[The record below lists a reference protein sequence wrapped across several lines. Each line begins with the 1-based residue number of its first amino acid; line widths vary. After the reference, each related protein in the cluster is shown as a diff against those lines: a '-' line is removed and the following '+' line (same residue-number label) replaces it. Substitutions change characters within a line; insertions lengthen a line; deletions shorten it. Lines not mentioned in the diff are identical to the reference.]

1 MIKAVV
7 YDVDGTVLDTLST
20 IAYYGNKALEHF
32 GFLSLP
38 ENNYKYYAG
47 NGARVL
53 IERMLEASEVSVGD
67 YFDKVFS
74 YYNEIYDKS
83 PVAFTKP
90 FDGITELVVT
100 LKEMG
105 IKQAVVSNKPDYA
118 TRGVVAACFN
128 GEFDRV
134 YGARDGVK
142 LKPDPDALLSV
153 LAELDVDKS
162 ECLYVG
168 DTSVDMD
175 TGKNADVKTVGVLWG
190 FRTRDELVEHGADY
204 IVDKPCQILEIV
216 NSINKK

>member
-20 IAYYGNKALEHF
+20 IAHYGNRALEKF
-32 GFLSLP
+32 GFSALQ
-38 ENNYKYYAG
+38 ENDYKYYAG

-53 IERMLEASEVSVGD
+53 IERMLEASGVSVVD
-67 YFDKVFS
+67 YFDRVFE
-74 YYNEIYDKS
+74 YYNEIYDES

-90 FDGITELVVT
+90 FSGIPELVGS
-100 LKEMG
+100 LKKMG
-105 IKQAVVSNKPDYA
+105 IRQAVVSNKPDIA
-118 TRGVVAACFN
+118 TRGVVSACFN

-153 LAELDVDKS
+153 LAELGVDKS

-190 FRTRDELVEHGADY
+190 FRTKDELMEHGADY

-216 NSINKK
+216 NEINKK